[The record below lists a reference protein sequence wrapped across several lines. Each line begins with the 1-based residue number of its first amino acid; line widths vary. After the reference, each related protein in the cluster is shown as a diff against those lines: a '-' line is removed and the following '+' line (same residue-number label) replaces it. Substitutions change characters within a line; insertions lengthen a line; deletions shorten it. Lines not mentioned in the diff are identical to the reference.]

1 MEKIRSLIVGA
12 TGLVGGEILKILES
26 QNQNISLLSR
36 TAIKEKS
43 DDVEEY
49 IINFN
54 DIDNFDMPKF
64 DNIFISIGTRLDI
77 SELLY
82 IKNANRKKFIEVDY
96 ELIIAIAKK
105 AFSSG
110 TKSIAIVS
118 AVGANSSSSNLYL
131 KTKGE
136 LEKEIKLIGY
146 EKVVIAQPGHLLG
159 DRPDDGLR
167 LGIVLMELGAKVLEP
182 LMLGPLKDLRSIAAA
197 KVASSMVRF
206 MNSKKGH
213 YKLKY
218 QDFIN
223 S

>member
-1 MEKIRSLIVGA
+1 
-12 TGLVGGEILKILES
+12 
-26 QNQNISLLSR
+26 
-36 TAIKEKS
+36 
-43 DDVEEY
+43 
-49 IINFN
+49 
-54 DIDNFDMPKF
+54 MPKF
-64 DNIFISIGTRLDI
+64 DNIFISIGTRLNI

-96 ELIIAIAKK
+96 DLIIAIAKK

-118 AVGANSSSSNLYL
+118 AVGANSNSSNLYL

-159 DRPDDGLR
+159 DRPDDVLR

-182 LMLGPLKDLRSIAAA
+182 LMLGPLKDLRSISAA